1 MKIESSRQVLIQ
13 QTDERTFAF
22 LELLTEPKRE
32 GASPCVRLAMTI
44 NKIAHS
50 SSILM
55 PIYPAEQAEPQSS
68 LGGGGGSLWVRM
80 GNFPIFLAAKGAA
93 QGVLMCAQWQAS
105 AGRQML
111 FMELV

>member
-1 MKIESSRQVLIQ
+1 MRAL
-13 QTDERTFAF
+13 ERTFAF

-68 LGGGGGSLWVRM
+68 LGGGGEEASGSEWEISR
-80 GNFPIFLAAKGAA
+80 FF
-93 QGVLMCAQWQAS
+93 
-105 AGRQML
+105 
-111 FMELV
+111 